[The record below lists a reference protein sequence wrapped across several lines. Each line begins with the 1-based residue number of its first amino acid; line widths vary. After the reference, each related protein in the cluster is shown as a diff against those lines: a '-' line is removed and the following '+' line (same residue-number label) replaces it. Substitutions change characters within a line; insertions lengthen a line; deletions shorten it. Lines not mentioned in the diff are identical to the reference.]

1 MENFFPYYLTQTN
14 LKPKIHKMITLEK
27 LLNELKPDSLNEIVA
42 GLRDSGGSAGDP
54 GNKGTVTIKTNNSS
68 KSNKSNKRNKSN
80 KKP

>member
-1 MENFFPYYLTQTN
+1 
-14 LKPKIHKMITLEK
+14 MITLEK

-68 KSNKSNKRNKSN
+68 KSNKSNKRHWRDGCGYSAFGKCWFPGVN
-80 KKP
+80 